1 MATKEITQQ
10 ELVDSLLAG
19 SINGKRNSYNN
30 KVRDYLNGVA
40 TPQNYMAVI
49 AICIVLKLSL
59 EESELLLNKAGLSI
73 NKFSKDSN
81 HNRNEIL
88 HYSALVDTE
97 AFDTLA
103 EWNDYFVNN
112 GASTLTFVKNA
123 NDGCEP

>member
-1 MATKEITQQ
+1 M
-10 ELVDSLLAG
+10 
-19 SINGKRNSYNN
+19 R
-30 KVRDYLNGVA
+30 RDYLNGLA

-112 GASTLTFVKNA
+112 GASTLTFVKNE

>member
-30 KVRDYLNGVA
+30 KVRDYLKGVA
-40 TPQNYMAVI
+40 TPQNYMTVI

-112 GASTLTFVKNA
+112 GASTLLFVKNA
-123 NDGCEP
+123 NDGCKP